1 MIWVNYLKQEKRKY
15 LVNKAEITK
24 IRLLCLLLTAFT
36 LIASCD
42 NNPASMEPGLIVF
55 NADIR
60 TVDQNQIRAEAFAIK
75 DGRFVAVG
83 NNEEVLDLKGATT
96 ESINANGATIV
107 PGFIDSHTHLSSGSK
122 IVTGINLTGI
132 REKSVWLEMIAER
145 VKTMEPGEW
154 LLGGR
159 WDYTFENKGLPTRW
173 ELDNVSPNNPVALS
187 DIDGH
192 SMWVNSLAIEKANI
206 RANSEVPLG
215 GQILVNESSG
225 EPNGILLEGA
235 MQLIWDAPTYVR
247 DSDLSR
253 DQIEQVLD
261 YANSFGITSVHDMS
275 SRIELDKY
283 KDLAINKK
291 LYVRVFWGEHS
302 KFSQEDDNTNNEKR
316 INQLIREYKFHD
328 QDRGPLIEYGFIKY
342 VIDGVLSTHTAALI
356 DPYSDRPEIVGEPFY
371 IQGEINRLV
380 NRANSLGM
388 PVAIHA
394 IGDRGVKMALNA
406 FEYSGNTSLANRI
419 EHIEIIEP
427 SDIDRFKKLNVT
439 ASMQPNHGTG
449 VIGKY
454 ITPRVGLEREKYAYV
469 WNDFLRSEVRLALSS
484 DFATSPFSPLV
495 QLADAVFR
503 ESPSGL
509 YEGPWYPRQAL
520 SFEQALYAYTQVG
533 ADLAGWG
540 DQIGSISVGKWADF
554 VVLDGA
560 LNDPVGR
567 ELKQRT
573 VMGTYLAGRKVFS
586 ADD

>member
-1 MIWVNYLKQEKRKY
+1 MNQEKRKC
-15 LVNKAEITK
+15 LVNKTEIK
-24 IRLLCLLLTAFT
+24 KLWLLFLLLTAFS

-42 NNPASMEPGLIVF
+42 NNPPSMEPELIVF

-60 TVDQNQIRAEAFAIK
+60 TVDQNQNRAEAFAIRG
-75 DGRFVAVG
+75 GRFVAVG

-96 ESINANGATIV
+96 ESINVNGATIV

-122 IVTGINLTGI
+122 IVTGINLTGV

-173 ELDNVSPNNPVALS
+173 ELDEVSPNNPIALS

-206 RANSEVPLG
+206 RADSEVPLG
-215 GQILVNESSG
+215 GQVLVNESSG
-225 EPNGILLEGA
+225 EPSGILLEGA
-235 MQLIWDAPTYVR
+235 MQLIWDAPTYIR

-302 KFSQEDDNTNNEKR
+302 KFSQEDDNTNSEKL

-380 NRANSLGM
+380 KRANSLGM

>member
-1 MIWVNYLKQEKRKY
+1 MNQEKRKF
-15 LVNKAEITK
+15 LVNKAK
-24 IRLLCLLLTAFT
+24 ISKLRLLFVLLIAFT

-42 NNPASMEPGLIVF
+42 NNPPSMEPELIVF

-60 TVDQNQIRAEAFAIK
+60 TVDQNQNRAEAFAIK

-83 NNEEVLDLKGATT
+83 NNEDVLDLKGTTT

-173 ELDNVSPNNPVALS
+173 ELDNVSPNNPIALS

-235 MQLIWDAPTYVR
+235 MQLIWDAPTYIR

-253 DQIEQVLD
+253 DKIEQVLD
-261 YANSFGITSVHDMS
+261 YANSFGITGVHDMS
-275 SRIELDKY
+275 SRIELEKY

-291 LYVRVFWGEHS
+291 LFLRVFWGEMS
-302 KFSQEDDNTNNEKR
+302 KFTQEDDNTNNQKL

-328 QDRGPLIEYGFIKY
+328 QDVGPLIEYGFIKY

-380 NRANSLGM
+380 KRANSLGM

-509 YEGPWYPRQAL
+509 YEGPWYPQQAL

>member
-1 MIWVNYLKQEKRKY
+1 MNQEKRKC
-15 LVNKAEITK
+15 LVNKVEIK
-24 IRLLCLLLTAFT
+24 KLRLLFLLLTAFS

-42 NNPASMEPGLIVF
+42 NNPPSMEPELIVF

-60 TVDQNQIRAEAFAIK
+60 TVDQNQNRAEAFAIK
-75 DGRFVAVG
+75 GGRFVAVG

-122 IVTGINLTGI
+122 IVTGINLTGV

-173 ELDNVSPNNPVALS
+173 ELDNVSPNNPIALS

-235 MQLIWDAPTYVR
+235 MQLIWDAPTYIR

-253 DQIEQVLD
+253 DKIEQVLD
-261 YANSFGITSVHDMS
+261 YANSFGITGVHDMS
-275 SRIELDKY
+275 SRIELEKY

-291 LYVRVFWGEHS
+291 LFLRVFWGEMS
-302 KFSQEDDNTNNEKR
+302 KFTQEDDNTNNQKL

-328 QDRGPLIEYGFIKY
+328 QDVGPLIEYGFIKY

-380 NRANSLGM
+380 KRANSLGM

>member
-1 MIWVNYLKQEKRKY
+1 MKTIHKPMQF
-15 LVNKAEITK
+15 IF
-24 IRLLCLLLTAFT
+24 LLTSIFSS
-36 LIASCD
+36 LLFAS
-42 NNPASMEPGLIVF
+42 PELIVM

-60 TVDQNQIRAEAFAIK
+60 TADSTKMRANAFAVEAGKFI
-75 DGRFVAVG
+75 AVG
-83 NNEEVLDLKGATT
+83 TNEEISKFAESNTRVLDAEGK
-96 ESINANGATIV
+96 SIL
-107 PGFIDSHTHLSSGSK
+107 PGFIDSHTHLSSGTK

-132 REKSVWLEMIAER
+132 KEKSVWLDMIADR

-159 WDYTFENKGLPTRW
+159 WDYTLENKGLPTRW
-173 ELDNVSPNNPVALS
+173 ELDEVSPNNPVALS

-206 RANSEVPLG
+206 RANSEVPMG
-215 GQILVNESSG
+215 GQILLDEFTAV
-225 EPNGILLEGA
+225 PNGILLEGA
-235 MQLIWDAPTYVR
+235 MELIWDAPTYIR
-247 DSDLSR
+247 DSNLAREKID
-253 DQIEQVLD
+253 QVLD

-283 KDLAINKK
+283 KDLALNKK
-291 LYVRVFWGEHS
+291 LYVRVFWGQHS
-302 KFSQEDDNTNNEKR
+302 KFSQEDDSTNDQNK
-316 INQLIREYKFHD
+316 IKQLLKQYKVHD
-328 QDRGPLIEYGFIKY
+328 QDYGPMIEYGFIKY

-356 DPYSDRPEIVGEPFY
+356 DPYSDRPEIIGEPFY

-380 NRANSLGM
+380 KRANALGM

-427 SDIDRFKKLNVT
+427 RDVERFKRLKVT

-454 ITPRVGLEREKYAYV
+454 ITSRVGIEREKFTYV
-469 WNDFLRSEVRLALSS
+469 WNDFLKSEVRLALSS
-484 DFATSPFSPLV
+484 DFSTSPFSPLV

-503 ESPSGL
+503 ESPTGL
-509 YEGPWYPRQAL
+509 YDGPWYPEQAL
-520 SFEQALYAYTQVG
+520 SFEDALYAYTQVG

-540 DQIGSISVGKWADF
+540 DQIGSISVGKYADF
-554 VVLDGA
+554 VVLDQT
-560 LNDPVGR
+560 LSTPVGR
-567 ELKQRT
+567 ELKSTT
-573 VMGTYLAGRKVFS
+573 VAKTYFAGQLVFS
-586 ADD
+586 KN

>member
-1 MIWVNYLKQEKRKY
+1 MNQEKRKF
-15 LVNKAEITK
+15 LVNKAK
-24 IRLLCLLLTAFT
+24 ISKLRLLFVLLIAFT

-42 NNPASMEPGLIVF
+42 NNPPSMEPELIVF

-60 TVDQNQIRAEAFAIK
+60 TVDQNQNRAEAFAIK

-83 NNEEVLDLKGATT
+83 NNEDVLDLKGTT
-96 ESINANGATIV
+96 TKSINANGATIV

-173 ELDNVSPNNPVALS
+173 ELDNVSPNNPIALS

-235 MQLIWDAPTYVR
+235 MQLIWDAPTYIR

-253 DQIEQVLD
+253 DKIEQVLD
-261 YANSFGITSVHDMS
+261 YANSFGITGVHDMS
-275 SRIELDKY
+275 SRIELEKY

-291 LYVRVFWGEHS
+291 LFLRVFWGEMS
-302 KFSQEDDNTNNEKR
+302 KFTQEDDNTNNQKL

-328 QDRGPLIEYGFIKY
+328 QDVGPLIEYGFIKY

-380 NRANSLGM
+380 KRANSLGM

-509 YEGPWYPRQAL
+509 YEGPWYPQQAL

-567 ELKQRT
+567 ELKQRI
-573 VMGTYLAGRKVFS
+573 VESTYLAGRKVFS

>member
-1 MIWVNYLKQEKRKY
+1 MILVDYMKQEKRKY

-24 IRLLCLLLTAFT
+24 LRLLFLLLIAFT
-36 LIASCD
+36 LIASC
-42 NNPASMEPGLIVF
+42 NTYPPSMEPELIVF

-83 NNEEVLDLKGATT
+83 NNEEVLDLKAATT

-122 IVTGINLTGI
+122 IVTGINLTGV

-247 DSDLSR
+247 DSNLSR

-283 KDLAINKK
+283 KDLASNQK
-291 LYVRVFWGEHS
+291 LYVRIFWGEHS
-302 KFSQEDDNTNNEKR
+302 KFSQEEDSTNNAKR
-316 INQLIREYKFHD
+316 INQLISDYKFHD
-328 QDRGPLIEYGFIKY
+328 QGRGPLIEYGFIKY

-380 NRANSLGM
+380 KRANNLGL

-406 FEYSGNTSLANRI
+406 FEYSGNASLANRI

-454 ITPRVGLEREKYAYV
+454 ITPRVGVEREKYAYV

-484 DFATSPFSPLV
+484 DFSTSPFSPLV

-509 YEGPWYPRQAL
+509 YESPWYPQQAL
-520 SFEQALYAYTQVG
+520 TFEQALYAYTQVG

-567 ELKQRT
+567 ELKQRN
-573 VMGTYLAGRKVFS
+573 VANTYFAGRKVFS
-586 ADD
+586 TDD

>member
-1 MIWVNYLKQEKRKY
+1 MKT
-15 LVNKAEITK
+15 VNKLIQF
-24 IRLLCLLLTAFT
+24 IFLLTVIFCFEV
-36 LIASCD
+36 LKASPD
-42 NNPASMEPGLIVF
+42 LIVV

-60 TVDQNQIRAEAFAIK
+60 TSDPAVKNANAIAIENGK
-75 DGRFVAVG
+75 FIAIGG
-83 NNEEVLDLKGATT
+83 NDEISQLSDSNTVV
-96 ESINANGATIV
+96 INAEGKTIL

-122 IVTGINLTGI
+122 IVTGINLTSI
-132 REKSVWLEMIAER
+132 REKSVWLDMIAQR

-159 WDYTFENKGLPTRW
+159 WDYTFENKGLPSRW
-173 ELDNVSPNNPVALS
+173 ELDSVSPNNPVALS

-192 SMWVNSLAIEKANI
+192 SMWVNSLAIEEANI

-215 GQILVNESSG
+215 GQILINQLSG

-235 MQLIWDAPTYVR
+235 MELIWDAPTYIR

-253 DQIEQVLD
+253 DKIEQVLD

-283 KDLAINKK
+283 KDLARNKK
-291 LYVRVFWGEHS
+291 LFLRVFWGEHS
-302 KFSQEDDNTNNEKR
+302 KFSQEDDNTNNAKL
-316 INQLIREYKFHD
+316 INQLIKDYKFHD

-356 DPYSDRPEIVGEPFY
+356 NPYSDRPEIIGEPFY
-371 IQGEINRLV
+371 IQAEINRLV
-380 NRANSLGM
+380 KRANSLGM

-406 FEYSGNTSLANRI
+406 FEFSGNNSLSNRI
-419 EHIEIIEP
+419 EHIEIIDPE
-427 SDIDRFKKLNVT
+427 DIQRFNKLNVT

-454 ITPRVGLEREKYAYV
+454 ITPRVGIEREKYAYV
-469 WNDFLRSEVRLALSS
+469 WNDFLRSGVRLALSS

-509 YEGPWYPRQAL
+509 YEGTWYPEQAL
-520 SFEQALYAYTQVG
+520 TFEQALYAYTQIG
-533 ADLAGWG
+533 ADLSGWG
-540 DQIGSISVGKWADF
+540 GQIGSISIGKYADF
-554 VVLDGA
+554 VILDQT
-560 LNDPVGR
+560 LSKPVGR
-567 ELKQRT
+567 ELKST
-573 VMGTYLAGRKVFS
+573 KVAKTYFAGQLVFS
-586 ADD
+586 KN

>member
-1 MIWVNYLKQEKRKY
+1 MKT
-15 LVNKAEITK
+15 VNKLIQF
-24 IRLLCLLLTAFT
+24 IFLLTVIFCFEV
-36 LIASCD
+36 LKASPD
-42 NNPASMEPGLIVF
+42 LIVV

-60 TVDQNQIRAEAFAIK
+60 TSDPAVKNANAIAIENGK
-75 DGRFVAVG
+75 FIAIGG
-83 NNEEVLDLKGATT
+83 NDEISQLSDSNTVV
-96 ESINANGATIV
+96 INAEGKTIL

-132 REKSVWLEMIAER
+132 REKSVWLDMIAQR

-159 WDYTFENKGLPTRW
+159 WDYTFENKGLPSRW
-173 ELDNVSPNNPVALS
+173 ELDSVSPNNPVALS

-192 SMWVNSLAIEKANI
+192 SMWVNSLAIEEANI

-215 GQILVNESSG
+215 GQILINQLSG

-235 MQLIWDAPTYVR
+235 MELIWDAPTYIR

-253 DQIEQVLD
+253 DKIEQVLD

-283 KDLAINKK
+283 KDLARNKK
-291 LYVRVFWGEHS
+291 LFLRVFWGEHS
-302 KFSQEDDNTNNEKR
+302 KFSQEDDNTNNAKL
-316 INQLIREYKFHD
+316 INQLIKDYKFHD

-356 DPYSDRPEIVGEPFY
+356 NPYSDRPEIIGEPFY
-371 IQGEINRLV
+371 IQAEINRLV
-380 NRANSLGM
+380 KRANSLGM

-406 FEYSGNTSLANRI
+406 FEFSGNNSLSNRI
-419 EHIEIIEP
+419 EHIEIIDPE
-427 SDIDRFKKLNVT
+427 DIQRFNKLNVT

-454 ITPRVGLEREKYAYV
+454 ITPRVGIEREKYAYV
-469 WNDFLRSEVRLALSS
+469 WNDFLRSGVRLALSS

-509 YEGPWYPRQAL
+509 YEGTWYPEQAL
-520 SFEQALYAYTQVG
+520 TFEQALYAYTQIG
-533 ADLAGWG
+533 ADLSGWG
-540 DQIGSISVGKWADF
+540 GQIGSISIGKYADF
-554 VVLDGA
+554 VILDQT
-560 LNDPVGR
+560 LSKPVGR
-567 ELKQRT
+567 ELKST
-573 VMGTYLAGRKVFS
+573 KVAKTYFAGQLVFS
-586 ADD
+586 KN

>member
-1 MIWVNYLKQEKRKY
+1 MNQEKRKC
-15 LVNKAEITK
+15 LVNKVEIK
-24 IRLLCLLLTAFT
+24 KLRLLFLLLTAFS

-42 NNPASMEPGLIVF
+42 NNPPSMEPELIVF

-60 TVDQNQIRAEAFAIK
+60 TVDQNQNRAEAFAIK
-75 DGRFVAVG
+75 GGRFVAVG
-83 NNEEVLDLKGATT
+83 NNEDVLDLKGTTT

-122 IVTGINLTGI
+122 IVTGINLTGV

-206 RANSEVPLG
+206 RADSEVPLG

-275 SRIELDKY
+275 SRIELEKY

-291 LYVRVFWGEHS
+291 LFVRVFWGEHS

-380 NRANSLGM
+380 KRANSLGM

>member
-1 MIWVNYLKQEKRKY
+1 MNQEKRKC
-15 LVNKAEITK
+15 LVNKVEIK
-24 IRLLCLLLTAFT
+24 KLRLLFLLLTAFS

-42 NNPASMEPGLIVF
+42 NNPPSMEPELIVF

-60 TVDQNQIRAEAFAIK
+60 TVDQNQNRAEAFAIRG
-75 DGRFVAVG
+75 GRFVAVG

-96 ESINANGATIV
+96 ESINVNGATIV

-122 IVTGINLTGI
+122 IVTGINLTGV

-206 RANSEVPLG
+206 RADSEVPLG

-380 NRANSLGM
+380 KRANSLGM

>member
-1 MIWVNYLKQEKRKY
+1 MNQEKRKY

-24 IRLLCLLLTAFT
+24 LRRLFLLLTAFT

-42 NNPASMEPGLIVF
+42 NNPPSMEPELIVF

-60 TVDQNQIRAEAFAIK
+60 TVDQNQNRAEAFAIK
-75 DGRFVAVG
+75 GGRFVAVG

-302 KFSQEDDNTNNEKR
+302 KFSQEDDNTNNEKI

-380 NRANSLGM
+380 KRANSLGM

-509 YEGPWYPRQAL
+509 YEGPWYPQQAL

>member
-1 MIWVNYLKQEKRKY
+1 MNQEKRKC
-15 LVNKAEITK
+15 LVNKVEITK
-24 IRLLCLLLTAFT
+24 LRLLFLLLTAFS

-42 NNPASMEPGLIVF
+42 NNPPSMEPELIVF

-60 TVDQNQIRAEAFAIK
+60 TVDQNQNRAEAFAIK
-75 DGRFVAVG
+75 GGRFVAVG

-122 IVTGINLTGI
+122 IVTGINLTGV

-145 VKTMEPGEW
+145 IKTMEPGEW

-206 RANSEVPLG
+206 RADSEVPLG

>member
-1 MIWVNYLKQEKRKY
+1 MNQEKRKY
-15 LVNKAEITK
+15 LVNKAEIMK
-24 IRLLCLLLTAFT
+24 LRFLFLLLIAFG

-42 NNPASMEPGLIVF
+42 NNSPSMDPELIVF

-60 TVDQNQIRAEAFAIK
+60 TVDQSQNRAEAFAIK

-83 NNEEVLDLKGATT
+83 NNDEVLELKGATT

-107 PGFIDSHTHLSSGSK
+107 PGFIDSHTHLSAGSK

-173 ELDNVSPNNPVALS
+173 ELDKVSPNNPVALS

-206 RANSEVPLG
+206 RADSEVPLG
-215 GQILVNESSG
+215 GQILVNESTG

-235 MQLIWDAPTYVR
+235 MELIWDAPTYVR
-247 DSDLSR
+247 DSDRASNKI
-253 DQIEQVLD
+253 DQVID

-283 KDLAINKK
+283 KELALNKK
-291 LYVRVFWGEHS
+291 LYLRVFWGEHS
-302 KFSQEDDNTNNEKR
+302 KFSQEDDSTNNAKR
-316 INQLIREYKFHD
+316 INQLIREYEFHD

-380 NRANSLGM
+380 KRANSLGM

-419 EHIEIIEP
+419 EHIEIIES

-454 ITPRVGLEREKYAYV
+454 ITPRVGVEREKYAYV

-484 DFATSPFSPLV
+484 DFSTSPFSPLI

-503 ESPSGL
+503 ESPTGL

-573 VMGTYLAGRKVFS
+573 VATTYFAGRKVFS

>member
-1 MIWVNYLKQEKRKY
+1 MKT
-15 LVNKAEITK
+15 VNKLIQF
-24 IRLLCLLLTAFT
+24 IFLLTVIFCFEV
-36 LIASCD
+36 LKASPD
-42 NNPASMEPGLIVF
+42 LIVV

-60 TVDQNQIRAEAFAIK
+60 TSDPAVKNANAIAIENGK
-75 DGRFVAVG
+75 FIAIGG
-83 NNEEVLDLKGATT
+83 NDEISQLSDSNTVV
-96 ESINANGATIV
+96 INAEGKTIL

-122 IVTGINLTGI
+122 IVTGINLTSI
-132 REKSVWLEMIAER
+132 REKSVWLDMIAQR

-159 WDYTFENKGLPTRW
+159 WDYTFENKGLPSRW
-173 ELDNVSPNNPVALS
+173 ELDSVSPNNPVALS

-192 SMWVNSLAIEKANI
+192 SMWVNSLAIEEANI

-215 GQILVNESSG
+215 GQILINQSSG

-235 MQLIWDAPTYVR
+235 MELIWDAPTYIR

-253 DQIEQVLD
+253 DKIEQVLD

-283 KDLAINKK
+283 KDLARNKK
-291 LYVRVFWGEHS
+291 LFLRVFWGEHS
-302 KFSQEDDNTNNEKR
+302 KFSQEDDHTNNTKL
-316 INQLIREYKFHD
+316 INQLIKDYKFHD

-356 DPYSDRPEIVGEPFY
+356 NPYSDRPEIIGEPFY
-371 IQGEINRLV
+371 IQAEINRLV
-380 NRANSLGM
+380 KRANSLGM

-406 FEYSGNTSLANRI
+406 FEFSGNNSLSNRI
-419 EHIEIIEP
+419 EHIEIIDPE
-427 SDIDRFKKLNVT
+427 DIQRFNKLNVT

-454 ITPRVGLEREKYAYV
+454 ITPRVGIEREKYAYV
-469 WNDFLRSEVRLALSS
+469 WNDFLRSGVRLALSS
-484 DFATSPFSPLV
+484 DFATSPFSPLI

-509 YEGPWYPRQAL
+509 YEGTWYPEQAL
-520 SFEQALYAYTQVG
+520 TFEQALHAYTQIG
-533 ADLAGWG
+533 ADLSGWG
-540 DQIGSISVGKWADF
+540 GQIGSISIGKYADF
-554 VVLDGA
+554 VILDQT
-560 LNDPVGR
+560 LSKPVGR
-567 ELKQRT
+567 ELKST
-573 VMGTYLAGRKVFS
+573 KVAKTYFAGQLVFS
-586 ADD
+586 KN

>member
-1 MIWVNYLKQEKRKY
+1 MNQEKRKC
-15 LVNKAEITK
+15 LVNKTEIK
-24 IRLLCLLLTAFT
+24 KLRLLFLLLTAFS

-42 NNPASMEPGLIVF
+42 NNPPSMEPELIVF

-60 TVDQNQIRAEAFAIK
+60 TVDQNQNRAEAFAIRG
-75 DGRFVAVG
+75 GRFVAVG

-96 ESINANGATIV
+96 ESINVNGATIV

-122 IVTGINLTGI
+122 IVTGINLTGV

-173 ELDNVSPNNPVALS
+173 ELDEVSPNNPIALS

-206 RANSEVPLG
+206 RADSEVPLG

>member
-1 MIWVNYLKQEKRKY
+1 MQFIF
-15 LVNKAEITK
+15 
-24 IRLLCLLLTAFT
+24 LLTSIFSS
-36 LIASCD
+36 LLFAS
-42 NNPASMEPGLIVF
+42 PELIVI

-60 TVDQNQIRAEAFAIK
+60 TADSTKMRANAFAVEAGKFI
-75 DGRFVAVG
+75 AVG
-83 NNEEVLDLKGATT
+83 TNEEISKFAESNTRVLDAEGK
-96 ESINANGATIV
+96 SIL
-107 PGFIDSHTHLSSGSK
+107 PGFIDSHTHLSSGTK

-132 REKSVWLEMIAER
+132 KEKSVWLDMIADR

-159 WDYTFENKGLPTRW
+159 WDYTLENKGLPTRW
-173 ELDNVSPNNPVALS
+173 ELDEVSPNNPVALS

-206 RANSEVPLG
+206 RANSEVPMG
-215 GQILVNESSG
+215 GQILLDEFTAV
-225 EPNGILLEGA
+225 PNGILLEGA
-235 MQLIWDAPTYVR
+235 MELIWDAPTYIR
-247 DSDLSR
+247 DSDLAR
-253 DQIEQVLD
+253 EKIDQVLD

-283 KDLAINKK
+283 KDLALNKK
-291 LYVRVFWGEHS
+291 LYVRVFWGQHS
-302 KFSQEDDNTNNEKR
+302 KFSQEDDSTNDQNK
-316 INQLIREYKFHD
+316 IKQLLKQYKVHD
-328 QDRGPLIEYGFIKY
+328 QDYGPMIEYGFIKY

-356 DPYSDRPEIVGEPFY
+356 DPYSDRPEIIGEPFY

-380 NRANSLGM
+380 KRANALGM

-427 SDIDRFKKLNVT
+427 RDVERFKRLKVT

-454 ITPRVGLEREKYAYV
+454 ITSRVGIEREKFTYV
-469 WNDFLRSEVRLALSS
+469 WNDFLKSEVRLALSS
-484 DFATSPFSPLV
+484 DFSTSPFSPLV

-503 ESPSGL
+503 ESPTGL
-509 YEGPWYPRQAL
+509 YDGPWYPEQAL
-520 SFEQALYAYTQVG
+520 SFEDALYAYTQVG

-540 DQIGSISVGKWADF
+540 DQIGSISVGKYADF
-554 VVLDGA
+554 VVLDQT
-560 LNDPVGR
+560 LSTPVGR
-567 ELKQRT
+567 ELKST
-573 VMGTYLAGRKVFS
+573 KVAKTYFAGQLVFS
-586 ADD
+586 KN

>member
-1 MIWVNYLKQEKRKY
+1 MKT
-15 LVNKAEITK
+15 VNKSIQF
-24 IRLLCLLLTAFT
+24 IFLLTVIFCFEV
-36 LIASCD
+36 LKASPD
-42 NNPASMEPGLIVF
+42 LIVV

-60 TVDQNQIRAEAFAIK
+60 TSDPAVKNANAIAIENGK
-75 DGRFVAVG
+75 FIAIGG
-83 NNEEVLDLKGATT
+83 NDEISQLSDSNTVV
-96 ESINANGATIV
+96 INAEGKTIL

-173 ELDNVSPNNPVALS
+173 ELDNVSPNNPIALS

-261 YANSFGITSVHDMS
+261 YANSFGITGVHDMS
-275 SRIELDKY
+275 SRIELEKY

-291 LYVRVFWGEHS
+291 LFLRVFWGEMS
-302 KFSQEDDNTNNEKR
+302 KFTQEDDNTNNQKL

-380 NRANSLGM
+380 KRANSLGM

-484 DFATSPFSPLV
+484 DFSTSPFSPLV

-509 YEGPWYPRQAL
+509 YEGPWYPQQAL

-567 ELKQRT
+567 ELKQRS
-573 VMGTYLAGRKVFS
+573 VAATYLAGRKVFS

>member
-1 MIWVNYLKQEKRKY
+1 MKTLSKSIQC
-15 LVNKAEITK
+15 I
-24 IRLLCLLLTAFT
+24 LLLTVICCFEV
-36 LIASCD
+36 LNASPD
-42 NNPASMEPGLIVF
+42 LIVL

-60 TVDQNQIRAEAFAIK
+60 TSDPSVKKANAIAVENGKFIAIGTNDEIRQLS
-75 DGRFVAVG
+75 VANTVI
-83 NNEEVLDLKGATT
+83 
-96 ESINANGATIV
+96 INAEGKTV
-107 PGFIDSHTHLSSGSK
+107 LPGFIDSHTHLSSGSK

-132 REKSVWLEMIAER
+132 KEKSVWLDMISQK
-145 VKTMEPGEW
+145 VKIMEPGEW

-159 WDYTFENKGLPTRW
+159 WDYTFENKGLPNRW
-173 ELDNVSPNNPVALS
+173 ELDEVSPNNPVALS

-215 GQILVNESSG
+215 GQILIDQSSS

-235 MQLIWDAPTYVR
+235 MQLIWDTPTYIR
-247 DSDLSR
+247 DSDLAR
-253 DQIEQVLD
+253 DKIGQVLD
-261 YANSFGITSVHDMS
+261 YATSLGITSVHDMS
-275 SRIELDKY
+275 SRFELDKY
-283 KDLAINKK
+283 KDLALNKK
-291 LYVRVFWGEHS
+291 LYVRVFWGQHS
-302 KFSQEDDNTNNEKR
+302 KFSQEDDSTDDNNLIK
-316 INQLIREYKFHD
+316 QLIKQYKFHD
-328 QDRGPLIEYGFIKY
+328 QDYGPLIEYGFIKY

-380 NRANSLGM
+380 KRANSLGM

-427 SDIDRFKKLNVT
+427 GDIERFKKLKVT

-454 ITPRVGLEREKYAYV
+454 ITPRVGLEREKFAYV
-469 WNDFLRSEVRLALSS
+469 WNDFLKSEVRLALSS

-495 QLADAVFR
+495 QIADAVFR
-503 ESPSGL
+503 ESPTGL
-509 YEGPWYPRQAL
+509 YDGSWYPEQAL

-540 DQIGSISVGKWADF
+540 EKIGSISVGKYADF
-554 VVLDGA
+554 VILDQT
-560 LNDPVGR
+560 LSNPVGR
-567 ELKQRT
+567 ELKSIK
-573 VMGTYLAGRKVFS
+573 VAKTYFAGQLVYS
-586 ADD
+586 QN

>member
-1 MIWVNYLKQEKRKY
+1 MIWVDLMNQEKRKF
-15 LVNKAEITK
+15 LVNKAK
-24 IRLLCLLLTAFT
+24 ISKLRLLFVLLIAFT

-42 NNPASMEPGLIVF
+42 NNPPSMEPELIVF

-60 TVDQNQIRAEAFAIK
+60 TVDQNQNRAEAFAIK

-83 NNEEVLDLKGATT
+83 NNEDVLDLKGTTT

-173 ELDNVSPNNPVALS
+173 ELDNVSPNNPIALS

-235 MQLIWDAPTYVR
+235 MQLIWDAPTYIR

-253 DQIEQVLD
+253 DKIEQVLD
-261 YANSFGITSVHDMS
+261 YANSFGITGVHDMS
-275 SRIELDKY
+275 SRIELEKY

-291 LYVRVFWGEHS
+291 LFLRVFWGEMS
-302 KFSQEDDNTNNEKR
+302 KFTQEDDNTNNQKL

-328 QDRGPLIEYGFIKY
+328 QDVGPLIEYGFIKY

-380 NRANSLGM
+380 KRANSLGM

-509 YEGPWYPRQAL
+509 YEGPWYPQQAL